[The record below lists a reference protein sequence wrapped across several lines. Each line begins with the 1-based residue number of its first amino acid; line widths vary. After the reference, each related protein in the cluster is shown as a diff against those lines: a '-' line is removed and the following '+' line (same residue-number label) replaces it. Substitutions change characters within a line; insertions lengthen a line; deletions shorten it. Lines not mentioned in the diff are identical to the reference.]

1 MDSDMRLVTVFGG
14 SGFIG
19 TQLVQALAR
28 RGYRVRVAVRRPDLA
43 GHLRPLGAVGQ
54 IQPVQANI
62 RDDASVA
69 AAIAGAGTVVNLVG
83 VGFERGRQRFDSV
96 HVEGARRVA
105 TAARA
110 AGVARLVQMSALG
123 ADTRSPSRWARSRAE
138 GEAAARAAFPDAIV
152 MRPSLVFGPD
162 DGFFNLM
169 ASLARMAPVFPLIGG
184 QTRFEPVY
192 VGDVAEALARAVAGD
207 ALPGATYE
215 LGGPETLAHRAII
228 ERILAET
235 YRRRPIV
242 PLPAGLARLLAL
254 PLGLLPRPLL
264 TSDQVS
270 LLQRDNVVSDAAE
283 KRGLTLAGLGI
294 APVAM
299 ATILPTYLW
308 RFRPQGEFDKAPA

>member
-1 MDSDMRLVTVFGG
+1 CRERPMDSDMRLVTVFGG

-123 ADTRSPSRWARSRAE
+123 ADTRSPSRWARS
-138 GEAAARAAFPDAIV
+138 
-152 MRPSLVFGPD
+152 
-162 DGFFNLM
+162 
-169 ASLARMAPVFPLIGG
+169 
-184 QTRFEPVY
+184 
-192 VGDVAEALARAVAGD
+192 
-207 ALPGATYE
+207 
-215 LGGPETLAHRAII
+215 
-228 ERILAET
+228 
-235 YRRRPIV
+235 
-242 PLPAGLARLLAL
+242 
-254 PLGLLPRPLL
+254 
-264 TSDQVS
+264 
-270 LLQRDNVVSDAAE
+270 
-283 KRGLTLAGLGI
+283 
-294 APVAM
+294 
-299 ATILPTYLW
+299 
-308 RFRPQGEFDKAPA
+308 